1 MCAVDDA
8 AGGGV
13 PASAAEALRMA
24 AASLDY
30 LSSLAAGDLDGP
42 GCGAA
47 LVELSQVQAKLA
59 GARVRLL
66 RRFDAVN
73 GHDADGYG
81 SATPWLIAKAGLT
94 RKAARS
100 QVRQM
105 RRWVSAPPWRRR
117 WPTRC

>member
-1 MCAVDDA
+1 MSGVDDG
-8 AGGGV
+8 AGTAV
-13 PASAAEALRMA
+13 PANPAEALRMA
-24 AASLDY
+24 AACLDY
-30 LSSLAAGDLDGP
+30 LNSVAAEYLDGP

-47 LVELSQVQAKLA
+47 LVALSQVQAKLA

-66 RRFDAVN
+66 RRFAAVN

-81 SATPWLIAKAGLT
+81 SATPWLTAKAGLT

-105 RRWVSAPPWRRR
+105 RRLSERPALEAA
-117 WPTRC
+117 